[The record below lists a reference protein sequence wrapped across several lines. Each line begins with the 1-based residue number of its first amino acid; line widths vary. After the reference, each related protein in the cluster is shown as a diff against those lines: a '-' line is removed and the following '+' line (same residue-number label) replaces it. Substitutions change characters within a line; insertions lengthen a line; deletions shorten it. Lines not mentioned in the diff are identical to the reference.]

1 MLQAARAVK
10 ESARLLVRD
19 LDPDAAPLCEA
30 LDLWKEFVEIG
41 RLAASGA
48 TLMARRVEEADAWRK
63 AGTGPRLITWPASRA
78 PR

>member
-19 LDPDAAPLCEA
+19 LDPDAVPLCEA

-41 RLAASGA
+41 RLMASGA

-63 AGTGPRLITWPASRA
+63 GGHRSAADHMAARRA
-78 PR
+78 P